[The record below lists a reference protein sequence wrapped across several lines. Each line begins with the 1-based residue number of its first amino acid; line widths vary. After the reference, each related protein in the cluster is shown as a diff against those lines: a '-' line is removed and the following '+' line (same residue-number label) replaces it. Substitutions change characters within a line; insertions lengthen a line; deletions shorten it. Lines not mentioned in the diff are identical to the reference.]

1 MPVNQMP
8 VNWAKRAL
16 NFIGQ
21 ERQNETYEEWTAIM
35 KKNMV
40 QLKSLTEA
48 DQVMIIR
55 KEDEL
60 TASVIVPGGE
70 SKENID
76 PSVIE
81 LIEGHLEPLYLN
93 KPYQQLNKHL
103 LNIINNAAA
112 VVILPMKEIDVEGGL
127 ILIWQDDFDFNEDF
141 KEFIAACLARI
152 RETVKLSRTHYSLE
166 ELKVRFNSILQAV
179 PQSIVFIDDSGQ
191 NSWIN
196 DQAAS
201 LFNISGGNVSPS
213 VLAAVMHNLRA
224 NADNSADIFTRGQEV
239 FQSKEKKADNWH
251 WIFSNPEPLI
261 LSVGCTPTVS
271 QHTSGMLWVFED
283 ITARYLI
290 DQHLKVLNLELEEK
304 TNLAEAQNQAKS
316 EFLANMSHEIRT
328 PMNGVM
334 GMTSLLSHTRLS
346 AEQEDYVESI
356 RVSADSLLEIINEI
370 LDFSKIESGK
380 LELEEHP
387 FFIHKIIEETYDLL
401 AVKAQQKQLDLLY
414 IIDPDVPSEI
424 LGDMTRIRQIVVNL
438 VGNAIKFTDHGEV
451 LTSISCTKKEGNS
464 YELEFSVKDTG
475 IGIPAD
481 KIHKL
486 FNSFSQVDSSTTRK
500 YGGTGLGLAISAKL
514 VQIMNGR
521 IWLESKI
528 DVGTTFKFTI
538 NISAVSQ
545 IKAFKPS
552 LIQGTLKGKSVLIID
567 DNLTNLKILKI
578 HCEQWGMHADV
589 AESGEQGFIAL
600 SKSNYSVIVVDLL
613 MPDMNGIEVARE
625 IKKKYDVPLV
635 LFSSAGSFPI
645 THADDSKLFT
655 AILDKPIKP
664 DYFQKMLVDVIAHNQ
679 VGRKVEPAAKYTA
692 SVVVPNTE
700 KISIMV
706 AEDNLINQ
714 KIVINAL
721 KNIGYTC
728 DVVSNGLE
736 VLSSLERQDY
746 DVIFMDV
753 QMPEMDGFAATRAVI
768 EKYGDKRPIIIA
780 MTAAAYEKDKQEC
793 FEVGMDD
800 YISKPLDFDNF
811 YSKFNIW
818 KDRILIKR

>member
-60 TASVIVPGGE
+60 TASVIVPGGDN
-70 SKENID
+70 KENID

-224 NADNSADIFTRGQEV
+224 NADNSADIFKRGQEV

-261 LSVGCTPTVS
+261 LSVGCTPTIS

-589 AESGEQGFIAL
+589 AESGEQGFLAL

-679 VGRKVEPAAKYTA
+679 VGRKVEPAAKYTT